1 MGHLSV
7 MEEETHTEPTK
18 ALFAG
23 RLRDLDESTLKAQGF
38 AEAFDEKTKKRVLVG
53 LEKKSRNPTLAT
65 LSSIEHAHLAEVV
78 GLVDHDEEWVV
89 ISTLIRGTTLRARLQ
104 EIGRKHAV
112 DAVRTALRVADVLS
126 HLHDAGITHGR
137 VNPDNVLLA
146 LEVGQD
152 PALIFGQPS
161 SSEYLRPERG
171 ASEEAYDLR
180 DDTWATTALL
190 YFMLTGD
197 PPPALGV
204 SSLTELEGLRI
215 DDPLLCEVLSNGL
228 ARDEAHRAKTL
239 SSLKR
244 ELARWFI
251 AHAADEPVPIA
262 GLSHKPPP
270 LPPSVAPKPPVR
282 SGAPEPKSTST
293 IPRAQALALEDRR
306 RGWIRSVPFAIGAAV
321 VGIGVA
327 WGVARMTRSDTK
339 AIRLPDQ
346 PNASAT
352 QAASTGPIDLAEVP
366 VTGDESAKEQTAGD
380 STASCAKGYLR
391 EGTLTK
397 FAQLDAIC
405 RDTELPRTLGML
417 RIAFTSLTG
426 ATGVVPPGASRFD
439 ALGWYSLPLLFGL
452 RKACCTDPPNIK
464 LPDLGKSCDDFP
476 AALDELARVA
486 STTQQFENVI
496 GRYTLAARCA
506 AQTGKAAGISPV
518 PPNIATEKAFR
529 DLFVA
534 ANAP

>member
-1 MGHLSV
+1 

-23 RLRDLDESTLKAQGF
+23 RLRDLDELSLRAQGC
-38 AEAFDEKTKKRVLVG
+38 AEAFDEKTGKHVLVG

-65 LSSIEHAHLAEVV
+65 LSSIEHAHLVEVV
-78 GLVDHDEEWVV
+78 GLVDHDDDWVV
-89 ISTLIRGTTLRARLQ
+89 VSNLVHGTTLRARLQ

-146 LEVGQD
+146 LEVGQE
-152 PALIFGQPS
+152 PALIFGQQS
-161 SSEYLRPERG
+161 SPEYLRPERN
-171 ASEEAYDLR
+171 SQDEAYDPR

-190 YFMLTGD
+190 YFMLSGD
-197 PPPALGV
+197 PPPPLGIA
-204 SSLTELEGLRI
+204 SLSALEGLRI
-215 DDPLLCEVLSNGL
+215 DDSLLCEVLLHGL
-228 ARDEAHRAKTL
+228 ARDEAQRAKNL

-251 AHAADEPVPIA
+251 GHAADEPAPIA
-262 GLSHKPPP
+262 GFSHKPPP

-282 SGAPEPKSTST
+282 SAAPEAKSSSAF
-293 IPRAQALALEDRR
+293 PRNQALALEDRR
-306 RGWIRSVPFAIGAAV
+306 RGWLRSVPFAVVAAV

-339 AIRLPDQ
+339 AVRLPEQ
-346 PNASAT
+346 PGAT
-352 QAASTGPIDLAEVP
+352 TAQTNEAGPIDLAEVP
-366 VTGDESAKEQTAGD
+366 VTGDDSAKEQAGGD
-380 STASCAKGYLR
+380 STASCAKAYLR
-391 EGTLTK
+391 AGMLTK

-405 RDTELPRTLGML
+405 RDTELPRALGML
-417 RIAFTSLTG
+417 RLSFTSLTG

-439 ALGWYSLPLLFGL
+439 GLGWYSLPLLFGL
-452 RKACCTDPPNIK
+452 RKACCTDPPSIK
-464 LPDLGKSCDDFP
+464 LPDLGKACDDFP

-486 STTQQFENVI
+486 STTQQFDSVI
-496 GRYTLAARCA
+496 GRYTIAARCA

-518 PPNIATEKAFR
+518 PPSIATEKAFR
-529 DLFVA
+529 DLFLA
-534 ANAP
+534 ASAP